1 EKQICIQPMLLIEPP
16 VLSQVPNRIAALQ
29 STVRKSDL
37 FLSPG
42 RIQKAEAESKK
53 YDAKPKFP
61 WKPHDTPKKR
71 YRFFFFEGV
80 KFSTTTSKNQTGLLD
95 PLFSSLARMSA
106 ATR

>member
-1 EKQICIQPMLLIEPP
+1 MLLIKPP

-53 YDAKPKFP
+53 YDAKPKFT
-61 WKPHDTPKKR
+61 WKPHDTSKKL

-80 KFSTTTSKNQTGLLD
+80 KFLRQRLRIRDGIARST
-95 PLFSSLARMSA
+95 FSSWPRRSA